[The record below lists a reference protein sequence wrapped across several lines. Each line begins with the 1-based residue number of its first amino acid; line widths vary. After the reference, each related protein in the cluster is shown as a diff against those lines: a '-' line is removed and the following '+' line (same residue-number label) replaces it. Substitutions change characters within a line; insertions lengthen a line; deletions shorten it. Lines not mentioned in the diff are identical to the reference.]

1 MAKANNNNEQSK
13 TNAKKRG
20 KSSVQKTLDK
30 LKEVL
35 KKGTQE
41 HKDAIAE
48 VIQAY
53 TDYKNL
59 ATLEKDLEAMKA
71 RVETAKATQA
81 NEAER
86 ERIKAEAEKKK
97 AEDAEKKKKEKAA
110 KPKETKPKK
119 SK

>member
-1 MAKANNNNEQSK
+1 MATEKNKTEQSK
-13 TNAKKRG
+13 TSGKKRG

-53 TDYKNL
+53 NDYKNI
-59 ATLEKDLEAMKA
+59 AALEKNLEAMKA
-71 RVETAKATQA
+71 RYETAKTTQA

-86 ERIKAEAEKKK
+86 KKAAEEAEKKK
-97 AEDAEKKKKEKAA
+97 AEEKKKKEEAA
-110 KPKETKPKK
+110 KSKESPKK

>member
-1 MAKANNNNEQSK
+1 MATVKNKTEQSK
-13 TNAKKRG
+13 TSGKKRG

-53 TDYKNL
+53 NDFKNI
-59 ATLEKDLEAMKA
+59 AALEKDLEAMKA

-86 ERIKAEAEKKK
+86 KKAAEEAEKKK
-97 AEDAEKKKKEKAA
+97 AEEKKKKEEAA
-110 KPKETKPKK
+110 KSKESPKK

>member
-1 MAKANNNNEQSK
+1 MAKANKNNEQSK
-13 TNAKKRG
+13 TSGKKRG

-53 TDYKNL
+53 NDYKNI
-59 ATLEKDLEAMKA
+59 AALEKDLEAMKA

-86 ERIKAEAEKKK
+86 KKAAEEAEKKK
-97 AEDAEKKKKEKAA
+97 AEEKKKKEAA
-110 KPKETKPKK
+110 KSKESPKK

>member
-1 MAKANNNNEQSK
+1 MATAKNKTEQYK
-13 TNAKKRG
+13 TNVKKRG

-59 ATLEKDLEAMKA
+59 PTLEKDLEAMKA
-71 RVETAKATQA
+71 RYATAKATHA

-86 ERIKAEAEKKK
+86 QKAAEEAAKIKEEEKK
-97 AEDAEKKKKEKAA
+97 AKKKEKN
-110 KPKETKPKK
+110 K
-119 SK
+119 

>member
-1 MAKANNNNEQSK
+1 MATAKNKTEQSK
-13 TNAKKRG
+13 TSGKKRG

-53 TDYKNL
+53 NDYKNI
-59 ATLEKDLEAMKA
+59 AALEKDLEAMKA
-71 RVETAKATQA
+71 RYATAKATQA

-86 ERIKAEAEKKK
+86 KKAAEEAEKIKAEEKK
-97 AEDAEKKKKEKAA
+97 AKKKEKD
-110 KPKETKPKK
+110 KK
-119 SK
+119 SKDSK